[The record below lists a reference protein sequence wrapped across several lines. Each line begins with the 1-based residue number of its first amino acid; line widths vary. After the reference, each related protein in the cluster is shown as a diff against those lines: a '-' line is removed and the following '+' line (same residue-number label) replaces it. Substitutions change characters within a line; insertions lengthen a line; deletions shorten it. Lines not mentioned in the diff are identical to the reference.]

1 MVAADE
7 AQTQS
12 AQESTGTFGKF
23 KQTLST
29 SLLTAQDKV
38 HKMSPRP
45 SLVPEPDPQPAPAP
59 AEPQHAQGAEK
70 GDPSKPPQRSGACRV
85 CLKSF
90 KPDEFS
96 KTCCE
101 CQQRVCED
109 CASYSKTEEDKD
121 VRTWRCSVCRRKM
134 SSRVCIPQDS
144 TDSMLEV
151 PILEVLV
158 RRHSD
163 AKLGSTTTL
172 GPENGL
178 GLAPPR
184 SPELRRH
191 SDVSP
196 ASLKELEKNRSANPM
211 VIPPPSYQTPT
222 LEDLEAPRRQ
232 TSLDGEAIK
241 IVIHDVDSGQGCAS
255 KRRVVLRRDPS
266 DKAHRTR
273 GFGMR
278 VVGGK
283 TGADGRL
290 FAYIVWTVPGGP
302 AEKAGLLQGD
312 KILEWNGYSLID
324 RSFEEVCAVMDRT
337 EDVVDLLVEHAT
349 DYRICDLLED
359 GARDVGVSQTATS
372 KASTELKGS
381 KTPNRD
387 NEWRRGRSVAPSRS
401 SSPPRR
407 DSQFD
412 IPPSKLNSRRASRV
426 PVRQHSYDD
435 DVKNSSMGNVS
446 TIDPGLGIPSPMP
459 RRASAYDVFAPG
471 ILAQAAQVAT
481 KNVPPD
487 RISSRRSSFR
497 VPPPDELTQSD
508 SIQSP
513 DKGVQPSGLMI
524 QKEGHLKG
532 SKTPNRDN
540 EWRRG
545 RSVAPSRSSSP
556 PRRDSQFDIPPSK
569 LNSRRASRVPV
580 RQHSYDDDVKNSSM
594 GNVSTID
601 PGLGIPSPMPRR
613 ASAYDVFAPGIL
625 AQAAQVATKN
635 VPPDRISSR
644 RSSFRVPPPDELT
657 QSDSIQ
663 SPDKGGATLGI
674 DDSER
679 RTRRRGSQLPDIS
692 ALQNRNANPMVIPP
706 PSYQTP
712 TLEDLEAPRRQTSL
726 DGEAIKIVIHDVDSG
741 QGCASKRRVVLRRD
755 PSDKAHR
762 TRGFGMRVVGGKTG
776 ADGRLFA
783 YIVWTVPGGPAE
795 KAGLLQGD
803 KILEWNGYS
812 LIDRSFEEVCAV
824 MDRTEDVVDLLV
836 EHATDYRICDLL
848 EDGARD
854 VGVSQT
860 ATSKASTEVSLGLIP
875 DNESTDKSP
884 SSPTRRKLP
893 KTPV

>member
-1 MVAADE
+1 MLPTNVMSFMKKMVAADE

-196 ASLKELEKNRSANPM
+196 ASLKELEK
-211 VIPPPSYQTPT
+211 
-222 LEDLEAPRRQ
+222 
-232 TSLDGEAIK
+232 
-241 IVIHDVDSGQGCAS
+241 
-255 KRRVVLRRDPS
+255 
-266 DKAHRTR
+266 
-273 GFGMR
+273 
-278 VVGGK
+278 
-283 TGADGRL
+283 
-290 FAYIVWTVPGGP
+290 
-302 AEKAGLLQGD
+302 
-312 KILEWNGYSLID
+312 
-324 RSFEEVCAVMDRT
+324 
-337 EDVVDLLVEHAT
+337 
-349 DYRICDLLED
+349 
-359 GARDVGVSQTATS
+359 
-372 KASTELKGS
+372 
-381 KTPNRD
+381 
-387 NEWRRGRSVAPSRS
+387 
-401 SSPPRR
+401 
-407 DSQFD
+407 
-412 IPPSKLNSRRASRV
+412 
-426 PVRQHSYDD
+426 
-435 DVKNSSMGNVS
+435 
-446 TIDPGLGIPSPMP
+446 
-459 RRASAYDVFAPG
+459 
-471 ILAQAAQVAT
+471 
-481 KNVPPD
+481 
-487 RISSRRSSFR
+487 
-497 VPPPDELTQSD
+497 
-508 SIQSP
+508 
-513 DKGVQPSGLMI
+513 
-524 QKEGHLKG
+524 LKG

-692 ALQNRNANPMVIPP
+692 ALQNRSANPMVIPP

-893 KTPV
+893 KTPEQIMRESQVSGRVQLQVWYHGERKELVVSLMAADDLAPRDEFSGFGCLPEAYAKVRILPRTSDGYIAQTEVSAPTHNPIWNATLTFSSITEKELTGRVLEIALWDFIPYSESVFLGECSVDIEKAFLEDRAIWYRLQDPKQIRASMYGSTTSINRSAFASPRGSICGDLQRLHHRSVHSSRDSIKRSVSEDVDYMGGSFLHPNHAWMPGSRRGSSQSETLEVEVYQLVKDFSKSLPGSRRSSFQDRDGNPLPDSEHHASHGHLRSSRRSSSVHHYDPDELFADGRSVRYTVDKYGASKNIKQSRMYFDRSK